1 MAMIDPVALEQ
12 GIRNGDR
19 RAIARA
25 ITLVESSR
33 PDHQPAAAELLERL
47 AQASGQALRTS
58 QALRVGLSG
67 APGVGKSTFI
77 ESIGTFLVERGHK
90 IAVLA
95 VDPSSAVSGGS
106 ILGDKTRME
115 RLAADP
121 HAYIRPTPSGT
132 SLGGV
137 GRRTPEAIR
146 IVEAA
151 GFDVVIVET
160 VGVGQS
166 EAAVAAMTDIFVL
179 LLAPGAGDELQ
190 GIKRGIVE
198 LAHLVLVNKA
208 DGDLADEARR
218 TAAEYRNAFRMLA
231 GGSGRSAEAH
241 SPAVGRASRPES
253 GGSGGKVE
261 PRTSAAGQLSRP
273 GTGRSGGNVEAHTS
287 VVGHASRPGAR
298 DSGWKVEVHTCSALT
313 GSGIAEAWERIERY
327 RAWYE
332 ATGARSRR
340 RSEQARGW
348 LWREIADGFR
358 ATIESREDLKRL
370 VEGLEEDVAAGR
382 TPATAAARRI
392 VAAAFETVA

>member
-1 MAMIDPVALEQ
+1 MSSFDVEALVR
-12 GIRNGDR
+12 GVRGGDR

-33 PDHQPAAAELLERL
+33 AGHLTAAAELLERL
-47 AQASGQALRTS
+47 AHAPGNALRI
-58 QALRVGLSG
+58 GLSG

-77 ESIGTFLVERGHK
+77 ESFGTFLVERGHK

-115 RLAADP
+115 RLAVEP
-121 HAYIRPTPSGT
+121 RAYIRPTPSGM

-137 GRRTPEAIR
+137 ARRTRETIR

-179 LLAPGAGDELQ
+179 LLSPGAGDELQ

-198 LAHLVLVNKA
+198 LAHLALVNKA

-218 TAAEYRNAFRMLA
+218 TAAEYRNAFRML
-231 GGSGRSAEAH
+231 GGSR
-241 SPAVGRASRPES
+241 
-253 GGSGGKVE
+253 
-261 PRTSAAGQLSRP
+261 
-273 GTGRSGGNVEAHTS
+273 
-287 VVGHASRPGAR
+287 
-298 DSGWKVEVHTCSALT
+298 SGWKVEVHTCSALS
-313 GSGIAEAWERIERY
+313 GSGIAEAWECIERY
-327 RAWYE
+327 RNWYE
-332 ATGARSRR
+332 ATGARSRMR
-340 RSEQARGW
+340 FEQARGW
-348 LWREIADGFR
+348 LWSEIADSVR
-358 ATIESREDLKRL
+358 ATIESRDDLKGL
-370 VEGLEEDVAAGR
+370 VRTLEEHVAAGK
-382 TPATAAARRI
+382 TPVAVAARRI
-392 VAAAFETVA
+392 IAAAFESAA